1 MTRAITAR
9 GLSRTFDGPPT
20 VQALRSASLD
30 VEQGEKIA
38 ILGPSG
44 AGKSTLL
51 NLLGLLDEPTG
62 GTFEIFGRETT
73 AMSRRERDRI
83 RRDSIGFVFQAY
95 HVLGH
100 RTVSENVLLKLTTA
114 RVPAAS
120 RARLVDDALGV
131 VGLADLAGAVGRTLS
146 GGEKQRLAIARAVV
160 LRPRIMLADEP
171 TGNLDAG
178 NADAVLALLT
188 DLAETGIAVV
198 VITHDPRTAAWAD
211 RVVELDAGVLEGP
224 DGLA

>member
-9 GLSRTFDGPPT
+9 GLSRTFDGPPA

-30 VEQGEKIA
+30 VEQGERIA

-51 NLLGLLDEPTG
+51 NLLGLLDDPTR
-62 GTFEIFGRETT
+62 GTYEVFGRETT
-73 AMSRRERDRI
+73 TMSRGERDRF

-95 HVLGH
+95 HVLSH

-114 RVPAAS
+114 RVPAAA
-120 RARLVDDALGV
+120 RARLVEDALGV
-131 VGLADLAGAVGRTLS
+131 VGLAELSGAVGRTLS

-160 LRPRIMLADEP
+160 LRPQIVLADEP

-188 DLAETGIAVV
+188 DLAESKIAVV

-211 RVVELDAGVLEGP
+211 SVVELGAGVLEGP
-224 DGLA
+224 DALA